1 MEKALAKDL
10 KKIKRLESMQGV
22 LINYIYRVGKL
33 FLFILPLILVIL
45 ALMILLAVFSQ
56 IPVFGVVGTIGFY
69 IVLGIYGLNSILLLL
84 GAYYTQKSLKARLKF
99 ERKRGRPID
108 SLDGFDLLYNN
119 VKGVINLLFMIALLC
134 LISLGLF
141 IVMLIVSELFGV
153 GYAAIGFALFG
164 FGLALL
170 VRSLKLNIHDVNG
183 LQDFYKPTT
192 HQIFLDNFF
201 SDVLSN
207 HLDPVTFLK
216 WDEYLAVIKKNL
228 NPSFVETVK
237 QREAEEL
244 PITFAMEKILFLY
257 YLKYH
262 EVLTDEQLLAE
273 LKEVVNVNSEN
284 FDIEKGAKIENRWYF
299 SKKDIYKIFEYI
311 KEFNPG
317 FFNIVDRL
325 QLELADN
332 IERLSKDPIYMD
344 SSAQEIVYKGTE
356 LNVMVYL
363 YNNSPEA
370 KDYRIKVISPGFD
383 PKEIILDIQ
392 VEGRGSYKIPEKPI
406 PLFSSGDD
414 ICGTMSV
421 MLENG
426 DTTWLTLEPKEVGE
440 QTIQIFLE
448 TAEGTIIEGKTRS
461 VKVSKDIK
469 TQLKKL
475 TSVGSIIGGLA
486 APISRMLAGGLI

>member
-228 NPSFVETVK
+228 NPSFVEIVK
-237 QREAEEL
+237 SREAEEL

-262 EVLTDEQLLAE
+262 EVLTDEQLLGE
-273 LKEVVNVNSEN
+273 IKEVVNVN
-284 FDIEKGAKIENRWYF
+284 
-299 SKKDIYKIFEYI
+299 
-311 KEFNPG
+311 
-317 FFNIVDRL
+317 
-325 QLELADN
+325 
-332 IERLSKDPIYMD
+332 
-344 SSAQEIVYKGTE
+344 
-356 LNVMVYL
+356 
-363 YNNSPEA
+363 
-370 KDYRIKVISPGFD
+370 
-383 PKEIILDIQ
+383 
-392 VEGRGSYKIPEKPI
+392 
-406 PLFSSGDD
+406 
-414 ICGTMSV
+414 
-421 MLENG
+421 
-426 DTTWLTLEPKEVGE
+426 
-440 QTIQIFLE
+440 
-448 TAEGTIIEGKTRS
+448 
-461 VKVSKDIK
+461 
-469 TQLKKL
+469 
-475 TSVGSIIGGLA
+475 
-486 APISRMLAGGLI
+486 